1 MPSLVEQLQS
11 AALDRNVPGED
22 LLRLA
27 KVVATKLELDQFLS
41 WIDREM
47 KGYGPDDD
55 VPEYRLLSGVVQ
67 AEGPY
72 HGWQTVIFEQ
82 NEGAQKLHREL
93 TNHKA
98 RLPIGEISDLLS
110 RGGRALGIPYGTMKV
125 EGVLGEELVNA
136 QLEVDRARFAGILDA
151 VRNAVLEWALELEKA
166 GIRGEG
172 LTFSQPEKQR
182 AHEANVTVNISNVE
196 NFSGVAGAVSGG
208 STVHSQ
214 AILTKD
220 ALNVEAVRQFVRK
233 LKSELNELGLA
244 SAEKQVLTAQIGLT
258 EAEAAKGTPDNSKL
272 RSLLASIRRIAEGAV
287 ASATGSFAAQG
298 VLLAVDRLLK

>member
-11 AALDRNVPGED
+11 AALDRNVPEED
-22 LLRLA
+22 LVRLA

-41 WIDREM
+41 WIDHEM

-67 AEGPY
+67 AESPY

-110 RGGRALGIPYGTMKV
+110 RGGRAFGIPYGTMKV

-136 QLEVDRARFAGILDA
+136 QLEVDRAMFAGILDGA
-151 VRNAVLEWALELEKA
+151 QRCPRM
-166 GIRGEG
+166 GIGVGEG
-172 LTFSQPEKQR
+172 RNQR
-182 AHEANVTVNISNVE
+182 RRPY
-196 NFSGVAGAVSGG
+196 
-208 STVHSQ
+208 
-214 AILTKD
+214 L
-220 ALNVEAVRQFVRK
+220 
-233 LKSELNELGLA
+233 LA
-244 SAEKQVLTAQIGLT
+244 AR
-258 EAEAAKGTPDNSKL
+258 EAAGTRGQRD
-272 RSLLASIRRIAEGAV
+272 G
-287 ASATGSFAAQG
+287 QHQ
-298 VLLAVDRLLK
+298 